1 MASEGQLIL
10 FSVPEVEPTQR
21 RRLLRTAA
29 VSGEYVISRR
39 DRLSRRNRLLVARY
53 YYWTELQRRR
63 WDDTMRILAD
73 REFFIEERTASNL
86 IIANDAYYR
95 ELIRNKTTRKQL
107 RRTYPGFDWN

>member
-1 MASEGQLIL
+1 MTLQSAARIHLKPDTPRFCGVCFFWQHSEHTDSGDGPSCDFRQT
-10 FSVPEVEPTQR
+10 EPQ
-21 RRLLRTAA
+21 
-29 VSGEYVISRR
+29 S
-39 DRLSRRNRLLVARY
+39 
-53 YYWTELQRRR
+53 
-63 WDDTMRILAD
+63 AD